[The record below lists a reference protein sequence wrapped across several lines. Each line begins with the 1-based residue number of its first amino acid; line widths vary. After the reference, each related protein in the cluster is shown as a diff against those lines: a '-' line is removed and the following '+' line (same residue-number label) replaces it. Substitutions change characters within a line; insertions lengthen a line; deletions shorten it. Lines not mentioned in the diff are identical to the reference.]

1 MFKCKAHLAARNK
14 IIIIQG
20 HFHRN
25 EASVKQDMS
34 ALNVK
39 SVNESARQR
48 ALISWLCTF
57 YPRQFRWDHAFD
69 SVKIIVFTH
78 LLSITFNL
86 FLC

>member
-1 MFKCKAHLAARNK
+1 MFKYTAHLAARNK

-20 HFHRN
+20 HFHRH
-25 EASVKQDMS
+25 EASVKQDFS

-39 SVNESARQR
+39 TVNESARQR
-48 ALISWLCTF
+48 ALISWLYTL

-69 SVKIIVFTH
+69 SVKILVFTY
-78 LLSITFNL
+78 LLSTTFNL